1 MGKRKPGRKYR
12 TPALPWEKIQKTKPV
27 TMLRAIK
34 RLLILSHKK
43 SIRTAMP
50 EMAKSSIS
58 WTLTSS
64 PLSFE
69 L

>member
-50 EMAKSSIS
+50 EMAKSSKAEILIEN
-58 WTLTSS
+58 TDLGVG
-64 PLSFE
+64 
-69 L
+69 